1 MASIVADYRASAGI
15 DMAHDRADRDS
26 GRTLEM
32 PVTVMQQDGGAALGY
47 DSAAFWGAWATDLNH
62 MTFDGGYF
70 MAEENPGAVSA
81 ALRELM
87 KR

>member
-47 DSAAFWGAWATDLNH
+47 DSAVL
-62 MTFDGGYF
+62 
-70 MAEENPGAVSA
+70 
-81 ALRELM
+81 
-87 KR
+87 